1 MLTTGK
7 KKLQSTNENMVFF
20 KWSIEIDHYRQT
32 FLKKPGALANSVALL
47 QATPELKKIYTNYY
61 IQREKDFIEL
71 LEIISANGLDKIIQ
85 AIDKLESISPKIVNT
100 DKIKL
105 LVQRDEPNKVISLTS
120 KRDSQTEAYSKDILA
135 NYAAILNFSSQEEV
149 KII

>member
-1 MLTTGK
+1 
-7 KKLQSTNENMVFF
+7 
-20 KWSIEIDHYRQT
+20 
-32 FLKKPGALANSVALL
+32 L